1 MSEEKIN
8 GIENE
13 IQFINYFNKKRI
25 KELSQMHYSFLKD
38 LFQDIEDNDI
48 IKCRK
53 NNKPQKYD
61 IFI

>member
-25 KELSQMHYSFLKD
+25 KELSPMHYSFLKD

-53 NNKPQKYD
+53 NN
-61 IFI
+61 